1 VRTEYEVIKKR
12 IEDDGSEVYKT
23 AQVLSHLTRDLEV
36 FHESMKKNC
45 KAKKW
50 PQLQQ
55 SFKKLKILRE
65 LDMKVAKSMAIMKL
79 LKHLRKTRIGEK
91 ILVFSHS
98 VKYLK
103 QLFKD
108 LKAATSAVGSR
119 VEYAPKLLIGEMLL
133 RDRNAVVK
141 AIS

>member
-1 VRTEYEVIKKR
+1 MRTEYKVIKKR
-12 IEDDGSEVYKT
+12 LGNDCSDVFK
-23 AQVLSHLTRDLEV
+23 ALVLLHLTRDLEV
-36 FHESMKKNC
+36 FHESMKKNY
-45 KAKKW
+45 KPAKW
-50 PQLQQ
+50 PRLQQ

-65 LDMKVAKSMAIMKL
+65 NDMKVAKSMAIMKL

-133 RDRNAVVK
+133 KDRNAVVK